1 MRWIYA
7 CPQCD
12 AMLNPDETV
21 VLIGECGPHRVL
33 IGFHPEPGNYR
44 AYLPPG
50 LELQEGS
57 LWSFYC
63 PVCSRSLA
71 MEAAPELCAL
81 DLATQ
86 GVRHRLFFS
95 RTAGEHATFVI
106 TAEGIQSYGTDSERH
121 SLQLL
126 ELV

>member
-1 MRWIYA
+1 MRWVYA

-12 AMLNPDETV
+12 AMLNPDETI
-21 VLIGECGPHRVL
+21 VLIGECGPHRIL
-33 IGFHPEPGNYR
+33 IGFHPEPGNYQ

-50 LELQEGS
+50 IELQEGS
-57 LWSFYC
+57 LWDFYC
-63 PVCSRSLA
+63 PVCGRSLA
-71 MEAAPELCAL
+71 MEFAPEMCAL

-95 RTAGEHATFVI
+95 RTVGERATFVI
-106 TAEGIQSYGTDSERH
+106 TAEGVQSHGEDAERH
-121 SLQLL
+121 SLQIP

>member
-12 AMLNPDETV
+12 AMLNPGEMV

-33 IGFHPEPGNYR
+33 IGFHPEPGNYQ

-50 LELQEGS
+50 LELEEGS

-71 MEAAPELCAL
+71 MECAPELCAL

-106 TAEGIQSYGTDSERH
+106 SAEGLESHGPDADRH